1 MQPFALDP
9 VFLILILVISVVL
22 HEVAHG
28 YAADLL
34 GDPTAR
40 LAGRLT
46 LNPLKHIDPIGSLLV
61 PFVLWLL
68 PGGFIFGWAKPVPYN
83 PYNLRADK
91 WGPALV
97 ALAGPGVNLL
107 IALVFGLLA
116 RAALLPAGAVSLVV
130 SLILLNIML
139 AVFNLLPI
147 APLDGSKVLFAI
159 LPASW
164 HRFETFWQ
172 NNQLIILIIFL
183 FLLSSTTI
191 LESLVFGLFRLIV
204 GSA

>member
-1 MQPFALDP
+1 MQAFTLDP
-9 VFLILILVISVVL
+9 IFLILVLVISVVL

-28 YAADLL
+28 YVADLL

-40 LAGRLT
+40 LSGRLT
-46 LNPLKHIDPIGSLLV
+46 LNPFRHLDPIGSLLV
-61 PFVLWLL
+61 PFILWLL

-83 PYNLRADK
+83 PYNLRAGK

-107 IALVFGLLA
+107 IALIFGLLA
-116 RAALLPAGAVSLVV
+116 RALLLPAAAVPLVA

-139 AVFNLLPI
+139 AIFNLLPI

-159 LPASW
+159 LPASLYW
-164 HRFETFWQ
+164 FEALWQ
-172 NNQLIILIIFL
+172 KYQLLILIIFL
-183 FLLSSTTI
+183 FLTSSTPI

-204 GSA
+204 GNA

>member
-28 YAADLL
+28 YVADLL

-83 PYNLRADK
+83 PYNLRAGK

-107 IALVFGLLA
+107 IAIIFGLLA
-116 RAALLPAGAVSLVV
+116 RAALLPASAVSLVA

-159 LPASW
+159 LPASFHW
-164 HRFETFWQ
+164 FEAFWQ
-172 NNQLIILIIFL
+172 RYQLIILIIFL
-183 FLLSSTTI
+183 FLISSTTV
-191 LESLVFGLFRLIV
+191 LESLVFGLFKLIV